1 MELTLHKCDLDNL
14 YPFFIGITPDWK
26 IGTYGRSSKKCFLNI
41 SNDKDARE
49 VFKIITPK
57 IMLETDDLQKVIG
70 KVVTIKSSTTS
81 IEFSGEVLWIEAQNI
96 FLFATTPV
104 IQDIESLTKYNLSYS
119 DFSAYSPVFDF
130 FILIQAERFARK
142 EQAKS
147 FNALEQQIAFAK
159 LNLDIANFCSRCFAI
174 DDALKFSLN
183 SIENSLSLKG
193 RFEPASQSS
202 DLMDSTFEDKIIRTP
217 LRINEETR
225 FILEF
230 QNESITTISESLKLF
245 FRSLRFTLENF
256 ITKIDQYNS
265 LQEAQGSQVVS
276 SRLNTLGEM
285 AAGIAH
291 ELNNPL
297 AIIQGHAWVTLTQL
311 QNKEELSISKLEES
325 MNKIIKMTERS
336 GKIIKGL
343 RVFARDATEDPMEKI
358 DLSAVVDETLEL
370 CKTRIT
376 HRGITL
382 YWEPLGPH
390 MAQARSIQISQVLL
404 NMLNNAA
411 DAIENSKAPWIKI
424 SIEPKDNFWHVL
436 VTDSGNG
443 IPTEIQEK
451 IMSPF
456 FTTKAPGK
464 GTGLGLSISNSI
476 LKHHNGD
483 FWYEKNSPNTCFCFK
498 LPILND

>member
-1 MELTLHKCDLDNL
+1 MELTLHKCDLDHL
-14 YPFFIGITPDWK
+14 YPFFLGITPDWK
-26 IGTYGRSSKKCFLNI
+26 VSSFGRSAEKCFLNI
-41 SNDKDARE
+41 SVDTNARE
-49 VFKIITPK
+49 VFKIISPK
-57 IMLETDDLQKVIG
+57 NLVETHDLNKVTG
-70 KVVTIKSSTTS
+70 KVVTIKSLTTS
-81 IEFSGEVLWIEAQNI
+81 IEFNGEVLWIEADKV
-96 FLFATTPV
+96 FMFATTPV
-104 IQDIESLTKYNLSYS
+104 IQDVDSLTKFNLSYS

-142 EQAKS
+142 EQSKA
-147 FNALEQQIAFAK
+147 FTALEQQIAFAK
-159 LNLDIANFCSRCFAI
+159 LNLDIANFCSRCFEI
-174 DDALKFSLN
+174 NDALKFSLS
-183 SIENSLSLKG
+183 SIEDFLSLKG
-193 RFEPASQSS
+193 QFHPASQSS
-202 DLMDSTFEDKIIRTP
+202 PLVDTTFENKLIRIP
-217 LRINEETR
+217 LRVNEETR
-225 FILEF
+225 FILDF
-230 QNESITTISESLKLF
+230 ESETTITISESLKIF
-245 FRSLRFTLENF
+245 FSSLRFTLENF
-256 ITKIDQYNS
+256 ITKIDQYNF
-265 LQEAQGSQVVS
+265 LQEAQASKVVS
-276 SRLNTLGEM
+276 SRLYTLGEM

-297 AIIQGHAWVTLTQL
+297 AIIQGHAWVTLTQI
-311 QNKEELSISKLEES
+311 QNKEELSIPKLEES

-358 DLSAVVDETLEL
+358 DLSAVIEETLEL
-370 CKTRIT
+370 CKSRLT

-382 YWEPLGPH
+382 YWEPVGPNMSLG
-390 MAQARSIQISQVLL
+390 RSIQISQVLL

-411 DAIENSKAPWIKI
+411 DAIENSKDPWIRI
-424 SIEPKDNFWHVL
+424 SVEPRDNFWHVL

-443 IPTEIQEK
+443 IPIEIQEK

-498 LPILND
+498 LPIFKD